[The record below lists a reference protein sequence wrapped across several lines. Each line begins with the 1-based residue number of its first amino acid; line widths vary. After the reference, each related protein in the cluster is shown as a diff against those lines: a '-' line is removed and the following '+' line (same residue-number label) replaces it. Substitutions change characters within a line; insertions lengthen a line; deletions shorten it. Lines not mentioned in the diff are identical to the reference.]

1 MVTFGE
7 KWHDECHKQEG
18 NLFQGQPLPQQTAY
32 EESFQV
38 LNVYLHAMESIYRF
52 MDRATEFHFII
63 IREGGGL
70 TIHFQEKFRS

>member
-1 MVTFGE
+1 MMVTFGE

-38 LNVYLHAMESIYRF
+38 LNVYLHAMESKC
-52 MDRATEFHFII
+52 T
-63 IREGGGL
+63 GL
-70 TIHFQEKFRS
+70 WTVPLNSISLL